1 MPRLSN
7 ERRERFCRV
16 YVQRLNRRAA
26 AEAAGYTVQMA
37 DQLFMYKEVTD
48 RIRELSESMLKV
60 ADITAER
67 VMLELGRIAFRDTRK
82 AFDANGH
89 LLPMHELDDDIAA
102 ALAGVEHETRAERG
116 KKRQEL
122 DLATGEMVDATPVV
136 QVRTA
141 KVKFMSKDVSLTT
154 LAKRFKLIG
163 DEGDGVNA
171 LASALADRLKTARKR
186 TDEGEL
192 G

>member
-7 ERRERFCRV
+7 EQHERFARI
-16 YVQRLNRRAA
+16 YAQRFDRRAA
-26 AEAAGYTVQMA
+26 ADAVGYTYGSA
-37 DQLFMYKEVTD
+37 DVLCTRVEIRERV
-48 RIRELSESMLKV
+48 RELSEAMLTV

-82 AFDANGH
+82 AFDADGK
-89 LLPMHELDDDIAA
+89 LLPMHELDNDIAA
-102 ALAGVEHETRAERG
+102 ALAGVEHEIRTERG
-116 KKRQEL
+116 KPRKEM
-122 DLATGEMVDATPVV
+122 DLATGEMVEVTPRVE
-136 QVRTA
+136 VRTA
-141 KVKFMSKDVSLTT
+141 KVKFMSKDASLTT